1 MTDNDLIEKLT
12 QRKAELEAEMNRVA
26 QAAANQ
32 AVVPYQAAL
41 GEVERMLV
49 MLQPPA
55 PPTAPQP

>member
-55 PPTAPQP
+55 PSPAPQP